1 MLESSVFLDA
11 SALLSWD
18 FNVFNIEGSNPQSE
32 LAWNCFAVSS
42 LVETL
47 KLPVRQLQNVLIY
60 VENNYSMKDYDTC
73 LPYVSSDD
81 HMYGGRILSSLAS
94 LKKGHN
100 GSMSKGNPYHN
111 NLHGADVLQAVMYF
125 SLTYKEIGGDF
136 TALDQF
142 CLLFAG
148 YIHDFNHPGLNTTFV
163 VNDWPSSVIS
173 LLHGTES
180 PLEKHHLARTFNL
193 LRNNQ
198 EEYNFL
204 KDFNDDDVMYFRK
217 VVTECVLAT
226 DLAKTMSWLASAKVS
241 FVDMKG
247 EGKEEPSLSALDKKK
262 RLDAAKLLKMQLAI
276 KCGDVGHPT
285 RPLELHL
292 KWSSLICDEFF
303 NQGDVEVRKG
313 MKVSPLCDRNA
324 PSGNYPQGQIG
335 FINFVCKPV
344 ISLMSAMCS
353 KGVDNVDQPWLSN
366 MESNLK
372 HWEGLLPPNK

>member
-1 MLESSVFLDA
+1 
-11 SALLSWD
+11 
-18 FNVFNIEGSNPQSE
+18 
-32 LAWNCFAVSS
+32 
-42 LVETL
+42 
-47 KLPVRQLQNVLIY
+47 
-60 VENNYSMKDYDTC
+60 MKDYDTC
-73 LPYVSSDD
+73 LPYVSSGDLMD
-81 HMYGGRILSSLAS
+81 GGRILSSLAS
-94 LKKGHN
+94 LKKGSEESSRTRTSQTNDPQSIH
-100 GSMSKGNPYHN
+100 SERKSKGNPYHN

-193 LRNNQ
+193 LRNQ

-204 KDFNDDDVMYFRK
+204 KDLKDEDVMYFRK

-226 DLAKTMSWLASAKVS
+226 DLATSMSWLASAKVS